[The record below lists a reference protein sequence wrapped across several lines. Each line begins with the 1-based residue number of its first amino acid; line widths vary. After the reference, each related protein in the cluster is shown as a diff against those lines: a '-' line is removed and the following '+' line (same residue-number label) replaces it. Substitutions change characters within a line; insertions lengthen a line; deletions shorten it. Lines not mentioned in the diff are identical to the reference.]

1 MNTLSPIPEATPVE
15 VRDPPDLALTEED
28 FGLADETEKPVPDFI
43 DFKPV
48 KLTQSDVD
56 RAVSKF
62 GAVGGPVQL
71 AEETILKLQEKYG
84 AGNLSLSSI
93 QDGTAPIYDLL
104 PEFQGK
110 SEEDRALSL
119 RQFYS
124 KFTDARDFDVLN
136 YFLEVS
142 PEAASATAAFIYGAK
157 AVAPVLRELLDPSP
171 KSLGKKAVPGYA
183 PLAAV
188 SVVAVPVI
196 SAIAG
201 EDTARVIKQLIT
213 GELPPINPTDRVQAA
228 MTKTLA
234 AGVYGG
240 VTPYSIGSR
249 GVNLGVSSLIG
260 KVKLGEQEIS
270 GLVPMRGGTSATLL
284 RGLEDVT
291 GMIGRVA
298 RERPVATAVGEVGA
312 TALTTLATGAA
323 ERNFPERT
331 GLVATTEMAAP
342 AIGTAVVR
350 LSPTRLFG
358 DFFTKAIKGIPE
370 EVSRMRGAG
379 EGAKK
384 FKQVD
389 YLTAAAN
396 IRARSAQRGAAATV
410 IDKLRAGNYSEE
422 EISIIEKELGAD
434 SFKEGTEPT
443 AEQLRPLFKN
453 PILSQIKDQ
462 VKKFGG
468 DFDEAQQKV
477 VDLEVNKIVSGINRV
492 ALQDKELGYKL
503 AVDFNQYLEEVS
515 MKKQL
520 AEGVAKLTQAFK
532 RINPERGT
540 DRRYAELLV
549 TRLRDLNT
557 KFKDNAN
564 RLYKD
569 VPDHILIFDDQN
581 RFILDEDF
589 LRSNIR
595 GFSMRKTGQP
605 VYDRA
610 LKDLLAYSKQ
620 QKAVDTGREADFE
633 VEYNDI
639 NDIVKDLRAVS
650 RDVNVNDV
658 VKARAS
664 QLEGLLTD
672 KVLMAPEGINRV
684 TKTGDPI
691 NETVLNRLGAANA
704 YYRAYK
710 EVVKKGLVGRFYR
723 MDQDSSATP
732 VDLILKELSI
742 LNGDVTSTKILDL
755 QRVEK
760 FGRDPM
766 GTVIPIRGGQ
776 SITLG
781 EGDPSY
787 VGILKDVVVP
797 DTAPQSVRSQI
808 ISVLEAATKTPV
820 SSSTDPQTA
829 LTFETPTKQAFSA
842 DGVLNISPSRLK
854 QLVDDNS
861 SPDGNE
867 GKLFDLVPEIG
878 RKFREIAD
886 RAGDAETIVLDLKDD
901 YKKFKQQQLWTVFA
915 NDPKSK
921 NNQDFLSLLNSG
933 LSGRRVTGG
942 KRAFDTLMNPIR
954 AMEDRIKQDPRGF
967 LKAIQ
972 DNELAPTGIVE
983 NLNIDGLSQSQVD
996 DLNTQIVNEAKQGL
1010 KSLVLDYAKDLA
1022 GENSKQGINFE
1033 VFSEILFQTDPN
1045 RNIKR
1050 EIRQVPIAD
1059 FLIDNGLASKQELDN
1074 IKQSIKNLRDNFGG
1088 EQASILGERPG
1099 VIKRMSARIA
1109 GNVIFTNFV
1118 DKITNLLPGLTSGTT
1133 AKLQIGT
1140 AGAAIG
1146 DDVFINGDVGK
1157 RADGFLELFSNP
1169 AKLGYIMRVIRQTE
1183 GPDSKP
1189 LTENAKEIARNI
1201 LLESRIAVARRG
1213 LPAAIKTG
1221 TEEIDILPSGV
1232 EEDENKN
1239 DEVALLDATPVPAA
1253 AANKPPTTFAAAPLP
1268 VPPRQVAAVAPP
1280 PRPPLGGGP
1289 IDPARA
1295 AFAFGPQDMLA
1306 RPALGAKGGA
1316 VNGGGIGT
1324 FFKQR
1329 G

>member
-1 MNTLSPIPEATPVE
+1 MSTLSPIPEATPVE
-15 VRDPPDLALTEED
+15 TRRPPDPPMTEAD

-43 DFKPV
+43 DFKPI
-48 KLTQSDVD
+48 KLTQREVD
-56 RAVSKF
+56 QAVSKF

-142 PEAASATAAFIYGAK
+142 PEAASATAGFIYGAK
-157 AVAPVLRELLDPSP
+157 AVAPVVRGLLDPSP
-171 KSLGKKAVPGYA
+171 KSLGKKFIPGYA
-183 PLAAV
+183 PLAAA
-188 SVVAVPVI
+188 SVVAIPVI
-196 SAIAG
+196 SAILG
-201 EDTARVIKQLIT
+201 EDAARIIKKAIT
-213 GELPPINPTDRVQAA
+213 GELPPINPKNREQAA
-228 MTKTLA
+228 MTKMFA

-240 VTPYSIGSR
+240 VTPYSIGKQ
-249 GVNLGVSSLIG
+249 GVNLNVSKLMG
-260 KVKLGEQEIS
+260 KVKFGEQEIS
-270 GLVPMRGGTSATLL
+270 GLVPMKSGTSETIL
-284 RGLEDVT
+284 RGIEDVT

-298 RERPVATAVGEVGA
+298 RKRPVATAVGEAAA
-312 TALTTLATGAA
+312 TGVTTLATGFA
-323 ERNFPERT
+323 ERTFPERP

-370 EVSRMRGAG
+370 EVSRMREAG

-396 IRARSAQRGAAATV
+396 VRARSSQEGAAATV
-410 IDKLRAGNYSEE
+410 IDKLRAGNYSEK

-468 DFDEAQQKV
+468 DFDEAQKKV
-477 VDLEVNKIVSGINRV
+477 TELEINRIVGGINRV
-492 ALQDKELGYKL
+492 AVQNKELGYKL
-503 AVDFNQYLEEVS
+503 AVDFNQYLQEVS

-540 DRRYAELLV
+540 DRRYAEFLV

-557 KFKDNAN
+557 KFKDNAK
-564 RLYKD
+564 RLYD
-569 VPDHILIFDDQN
+569 GVPDHTLIFDGQN
-581 RFILDEDF
+581 RFVVDENF
-589 LRSNIR
+589 LRSNIK

-620 QKAVDTGREADFE
+620 QNAVDTGSEVNFE

-639 NDIVKDLRAVS
+639 NDIVKDLRSVA
-650 RDVNVNDV
+650 RDKNVNDV
-658 VKARAS
+658 VKRRAS
-664 QLEGLLTD
+664 ELEGLLTD
-672 KVLMAPEGINRV
+672 KVLMASEGVNRV
-684 TKTGDPI
+684 SKTGDPV

-704 YYRAYK
+704 YYRA
-710 EVVKKGLVGRFYR
+710 
-723 MDQDSSATP
+723 
-732 VDLILKELSI
+732 
-742 LNGDVTSTKILDL
+742 TKIIDL

-766 GTVIPIRGGQ
+766 GTIIPIRGGQ

-787 VGILKDVVVP
+787 VGILKDLVVP

-808 ISVLEAATKTPV
+808 INVLEAATKTPV

-829 LTFETPTKQAFSA
+829 LTFQTPTKQAFSA

-878 RKFREIAD
+878 RKFREIAS
-886 RAGDAETIVLDLKDD
+886 RAGEAETIVIDLKDD

-921 NNQDFLSLLNSG
+921 NDQDFLSLLNSG

-954 AMEDRIKQDPRGF
+954 AMENRVKQDPRGF

-983 NLNIDGLSQSQVD
+983 NLDIDSLSSSQVD
-996 DLNTQIVNEAKQGL
+996 DLNKQIVNEAKQGL

-1050 EIRQVPIAD
+1050 EIRQIPIAD

-1088 EQASILGERPG
+1088 EQGSIIEEKPG
-1099 VIKRMSARIA
+1099 VMKRMSARIA

-1118 DKITNLLPGLTSGTT
+1118 DKVTNLLPGLTSGTT

-1140 AGAAIG
+1140 AGAAVG
-1146 DDVFINGDVGK
+1146 EDFFINADVGK

-1169 AKLGYIMRVIRQTE
+1169 AKLGYLMRVIRQTE
-1183 GPDSKP
+1183 RPDSKP

-1201 LLESRIAVARRG
+1201 LLEARIAVARRG
-1213 LPAAIKTG
+1213 LPATIKTG
-1221 TEEIDILPSGV
+1221 TEEIDILPSDV
-1232 EEDENKN
+1232 EKDEEEN
-1239 DEVALLDATPVPAA
+1239 DEVSSVDDTPVPVAA
-1253 AANKPPTTFAAAPLP
+1253 VQRPPTVVAAPP
-1268 VPPRQVAAVAPP
+1268 PIPRQVAAVQP
-1280 PRPPLGGGP
+1280 PRPPLAGGP

-1324 FFKQR
+1324 FFKER